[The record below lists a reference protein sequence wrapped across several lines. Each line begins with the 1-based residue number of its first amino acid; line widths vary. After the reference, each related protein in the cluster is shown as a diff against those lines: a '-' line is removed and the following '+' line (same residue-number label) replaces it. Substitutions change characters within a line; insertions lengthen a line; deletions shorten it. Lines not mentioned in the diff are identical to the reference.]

1 MVNRFMCYVLTV
13 FMILNNRKN
22 EEEERLEI
30 KVGQETI
37 KESEH
42 TKLLGVEIQETVL
55 DTFYILD
62 DQ

>member
-1 MVNRFMCYVLTV
+1 
-13 FMILNNRKN
+13 MILNNRKN

-42 TKLLGVEIQETVL
+42 TKLLGVEIQESQNWNVHIQNLKNALNYRLYFTN
-55 DTFYILD
+55 
-62 DQ
+62 